1 MLEQVAL
8 PDVLLEP
15 VQRDLWHVW
24 TGLLHFSYASQTC
37 QVSQLR
43 CSIAP
48 LFHCSI
54 TAQLLHCNISP
65 LLHCFIALLIHFP
78 TAPLLHS
85 STASLLHNE
94 IPVLNY
100 YFITPL
106 LNFSVVHFQL

>member
-24 TGLLHFSYASQTC
+24 TGVLHISYASQTC
-37 QVSQLR
+37 QVSQL
-43 CSIAP
+43 
-48 LFHCSI
+48 HCS
-54 TAQLLHCNISP
+54 
-65 LLHCFIALLIHFP
+65 

-94 IPVLNY
+94 IPVLSY

-106 LNFSVVHFQL
+106 LNFSVVHFSS